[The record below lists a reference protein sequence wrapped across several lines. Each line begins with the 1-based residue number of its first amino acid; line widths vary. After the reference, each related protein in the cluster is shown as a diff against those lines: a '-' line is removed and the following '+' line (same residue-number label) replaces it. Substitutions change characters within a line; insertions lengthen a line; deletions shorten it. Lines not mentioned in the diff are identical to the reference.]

1 MSTTQAVS
9 PTHAVA
15 PGWRMW
21 VPCIGMAL
29 CSLLSFVDRGVL
41 GVLAPTILADTGMTA
56 QDLGN
61 VVFFFFLVYTF
72 GNPLW
77 GSLIDYLG
85 LRNAMLLAVGLWTA
99 ASASHA
105 WMSTFVGFAIARAL
119 LGLGEGATFPG
130 GVRTA
135 VESLPVDRRARG
147 IATSWSGGTLG
158 AIVTPLLMVPIAGAY
173 GWRAAFIATGVFGVV
188 WLVLWAIIARPP
200 YLPTSARRS
209 SRMEWPNVFELRT
222 WALVFSYALP
232 ALAPGPILNLMPI
245 YLTRGLGV
253 AQADLAS
260 IFWIPPA
267 AWGIGYF
274 AGGWAADKFAANNKR
289 PVGMFVLLTIAALV
303 FGITPS
309 LASVPAA
316 IALMSWA
323 CFIGGGFQM
332 LAMKVGAYAF
342 PREQAAMMSGIA
354 SGAWSLANAGASP
367 IIGRFFDQQRWD
379 AAFWLIALAPLVGVV
394 IWIGLSRVEES
405 AEAPQDRRV
414 PFGMTGLAIGLG
426 AAYLM
431 RASAASVQELFN
443 LFVAGAVAGLVLGVL
458 VGRLIR
464 KPTLA

>member
-9 PTHAVA
+9 STHAVA

-414 PFGMTGLAIGLG
+414 PFGITGLAIGLG

-443 LFVAGAVAGLVLGVL
+443 IFVAGAVAGLVLGVL
-458 VGRLIR
+458 VGRRIR
-464 KPTLA
+464 R

>member
-9 PTHAVA
+9 STHAVA

-414 PFGMTGLAIGLG
+414 PFGITGLAIGLG

-443 LFVAGAVAGLVLGVL
+443 IFVAGAVAGLVLGVL

-464 KPTLA
+464 R